1 MIHFPRSS
9 SIFLEEQG
17 RVSVFYFILF
27 PLLPLPYIIVAAGN
41 EDPGDPSWRNG
52 ATQGVN
58 PGWSTAQVLIT
69 LAANA
74 MRRVLI
80 TAVVNSR
87 LIYHRYTRYLCVCVY
102 ARIPRE
108 ELEGRCVHYVTRRYH
123 LAHIYIAMILARVT
137 RAGVT
142 AAEPPSPGLSPASSP
157 NFLRVSDLTRHGS
170 FARFHRILTSF
181 FIRRIRTKVSFKC
194 TRMMELSEELN

>member
-1 MIHFPRSS
+1 
-9 SIFLEEQG
+9 
-17 RVSVFYFILF
+17 
-27 PLLPLPYIIVAAGN
+27 
-41 EDPGDPSWRNG
+41 
-52 ATQGVN
+52 
-58 PGWSTAQVLIT
+58 
-69 LAANA
+69 

-194 TRMMELSEELN
+194 TRIGGIVRRTELNRNFSLKLFPTKVWDFQCSKIGLNFKKKNKFLRKLIFQLEEIVSFLKEENFFGASF

>member
-1 MIHFPRSS
+1 
-9 SIFLEEQG
+9 
-17 RVSVFYFILF
+17 
-27 PLLPLPYIIVAAGN
+27 
-41 EDPGDPSWRNG
+41 
-52 ATQGVN
+52 
-58 PGWSTAQVLIT
+58 
-69 LAANA
+69 

-194 TRMMELSEELN
+194 TRMMELSEELNWIETFLWNSFQRKSEIFNVQKLDWISKRKTSFFEN